1 MIVSPEKFQATVV
14 KKNAKMKD
22 SYPLNIIDLTMN
34 SENSGKLI
42 GIEIDNK
49 LSFGQHIPTL

>member
-42 GIEIDNK
+42 GIEIDK

>member
-49 LSFGQHIPTL
+49 LSFGQHILTL